1 MSAYVKSHCLQTLLQ
16 DPSSA
21 ALIRRTFQQ
30 RMNDPPI
37 LSFGALPKQARPGQ
51 LQDSGLALR
60 FSAVSTA
67 LPLNVHLLTLKALP
81 QDSVLL
87 RLAHLYQVSPLMS
100 CDSLISC
107 EHFKDQ
113 VSRDIEHWISVQAGM
128 LQMMIQQQQMQKACS
143 MQCCARVCAHEL
155 RL

>member
-1 MSAYVKSHCLQTLLQ
+1 MSAFIKLQRGLQMLLQ

-30 RMNDPPI
+30 QMNDPPI
-37 LSFGALPKQARPGQ
+37 LSFGPKQARAGQ
-51 LQDSGLALR
+51 LQDSGLALQ

-87 RLAHLYQVSPLMS
+87 RLAHLYQVSPIPTL
-100 CDSLISC
+100 L
-107 EHFKDQ
+107 
-113 VSRDIEHWISVQAGM
+113 V
-128 LQMMIQQQQMQKACS
+128 MM
-143 MQCCARVCAHEL
+143 
-155 RL
+155 

>member
-1 MSAYVKSHCLQTLLQ
+1 MSAFIKLQRGLQMLLQ

-30 RMNDPPI
+30 QMNDPPI
-37 LSFGALPKQARPGQ
+37 LSFGALPKQARAGQ
-51 LQDSGLALR
+51 LQDSGLALQ

-87 RLAHLYQVSPLMS
+87 RLAHLYQVSPIPTL
-100 CDSLISC
+100 L
-107 EHFKDQ
+107 
-113 VSRDIEHWISVQAGM
+113 V
-128 LQMMIQQQQMQKACS
+128 MM
-143 MQCCARVCAHEL
+143 
-155 RL
+155 